1 MVSRASR
8 AIVSRAIVS
17 MAMVSRATVSG
28 ALVSRLRAMLLLLLL
43 LLLLL
48 PYLLYVGAGDG
59 EFHGAVHDEGDPA
72 GVARTHALGEVA
84 ARHQAQPRAP
94 LLQPYG

>member
-28 ALVSRLRAMLLLLLL
+28 ALVSRLRAM
-43 LLLLL
+43 LLLL

>member
-1 MVSRASR
+1 MVSRAMVSR
-8 AIVSRAIVS
+8 AIVSRAT
-17 MAMVSRATVSG
+17 VSR
-28 ALVSRLRAMLLLLLL
+28 ALVSRLRAMLLL